1 MAFRDKVSLNN
12 KPHQVYDQSMLRVSQ
27 WLKRE
32 RLSLIL
38 LGLLVALSLN
48 CLLAPRGV
56 RDLLILRQDRIALG
70 NQIVRDAQENH
81 QLVID
86 IDNLQHNDAYIERL
100 IRKNLGYVRSDELVY
115 RFHSDNTASVSSH

>member
-1 MAFRDKVSLNN
+1 
-12 KPHQVYDQSMLRVSQ
+12 MLRVSQ

-38 LGLLVALSLN
+38 LGLLAALSLN

-56 RDLLILRQDRIALG
+56 RDLLVLRKDRIVLQ
-70 NQIVRDAQENH
+70 NQIARDAQENR
-81 QLVID
+81 QLEANID
-86 IDNLQHNDAYIERL
+86 RMQHDAAYIERF

-115 RFHSDNTASVSSH
+115 RFPSDNAAGVSSR